1 MEKKKEEFYEKAR
14 NYWNAVPPTV
24 NGMLGGFGSGKVP
37 RVDIQASIAFLS
49 KLKQR
54 LPPRSNSAENN
65 SLFVS
70 ADCGAGIGRVTKG
83 LLAKY
88 SDHVDL
94 IEPIENFAEEARSG
108 ALLQEERDA
117 GKVTVIQKGL
127 EEWTP
132 EEGKYSLIWAQWC
145 LGHLEDDDL
154 VAFFK
159 RCQKGL
165 REGGLICVKENITMG
180 QNVKDEED
188 SSWTRTRDSLMTIFR
203 EAGLKVV
210 KEDLQH
216 GFPQELFPVR
226 IVLKRGYS
234 LLFFGGLLYAGF
246 LLCLTSPP
254 LQRNLL
260 YLHRA
265 KPFWAADLTK
275 PELYGFAKGRV
286 RPFHIQTPDN
296 ERIFAWHVLP
306 FNLYSKH
313 REELEA
319 PGYDYAKHTVLLR
332 SDPEARVVIY
342 MHGTAG
348 TIAATDNRLNTY
360 RTWSLLPGNVH
371 VLTIDYR
378 GFGLSTGEPTEDGLI
393 TDGVTAVQ
401 WAMDNGVTPDR
412 IAVVGQSLGSAVSIA
427 VANELASQGTY
438 IRALLPI
445 CGFASLTQIITT
457 YRLVGVV
464 PILSPLRVYPL
475 IQKFIINNFLY
486 EKWDSATRLRSFA
499 DKTRGKDVSI
509 TIMHSVYDMD
519 IPYASS
525 RLLFQSAIT
534 GSLHVGQD
542 MTSAMD
548 DMDPTVAPDFAK
560 DLVDKRTIGSG
571 GSVYTFKGG
580 EGEKEGRI
588 QYVELDWGGH
598 NRMQKADSVLM
609 ALGKALG
616 VL

>member
-1 MEKKKEEFYEKAR
+1 M
-14 NYWNAVPPTV
+14 
-24 NGMLGGFGSGKVP
+24 
-37 RVDIQASIAFLS
+37 
-49 KLKQR
+49 
-54 LPPRSNSAENN
+54 
-65 SLFVS
+65 SL
-70 ADCGAGIGRVTKG
+70 
-83 LLAKY
+83 
-88 SDHVDL
+88 
-94 IEPIENFAEEARSG
+94 
-108 ALLQEERDA
+108 
-117 GKVTVIQKGL
+117 
-127 EEWTP
+127 
-132 EEGKYSLIWAQWC
+132 
-145 LGHLEDDDL
+145 
-154 VAFFK
+154 
-159 RCQKGL
+159 
-165 REGGLICVKENITMG
+165 
-180 QNVKDEED
+180 
-188 SSWTRTRDSLMTIFR
+188 
-203 EAGLKVV
+203 
-210 KEDLQH
+210 
-216 GFPQELFPVR
+216 
-226 IVLKRGYS
+226 LKRGYS

-246 LLCLTSPP
+246 LLCLTSPA

-265 KPFWAADLTK
+265 KPFWGADLTK
-275 PELYGFAKGRV
+275 PELYGFANGRV
-286 RPFHIQTPDN
+286 RPFHIQTPDD

-306 FNLYSKH
+306 FNLYSAH

-319 PGYDYAKHTVLLR
+319 PNYDYAKHTELLR
-332 SDPEARVVIY
+332 NDPEARVVIY

-378 GFGLSTGEPTEDGLI
+378 GFGLSTGEPSEEGLV
-393 TDGVTAVQ
+393 TDGISAVQ
-401 WAMDNGVTPDR
+401 WAMENGVAPER
-412 IAVVGQSLGSAVSIA
+412 IAIVGQSLGSAVSIA

-445 CGFASLTQIITT
+445 CGFASLTQIVTT
-457 YRLVGVV
+457 YRLVGFI

-475 IQKFIINNFLY
+475 IQNFIINNFLY

-499 DKTRGKDVSI
+499 EKTRGKDVSI

-534 GSLHVGQD
+534 GSLHAGQD
-542 MTSAMD
+542 MTCAMD
-548 DMDPTVAPDFAK
+548 DTDPTVAPDFAK
-560 DLVDKRTIGSG
+560 GLVDKRTIGSG
-571 GSVYTFKGG
+571 GSVYTFKAG